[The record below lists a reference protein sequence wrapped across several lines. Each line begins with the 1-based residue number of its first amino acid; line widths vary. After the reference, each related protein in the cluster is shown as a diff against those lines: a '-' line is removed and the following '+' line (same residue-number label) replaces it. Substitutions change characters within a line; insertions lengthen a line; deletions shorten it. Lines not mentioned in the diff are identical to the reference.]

1 MADADGG
8 SKRVYV
14 CVCVREE
21 SVGARRE
28 REEELENRVYITVFY
43 FSTPLSHPTLLRDL
57 PLSHV
62 FHIYIYVSWRG
73 LKPLVM
79 IITSGIVTS
88 ESGEPRK
95 RGTAAGNG
103 HR

>member
-1 MADADGG
+1 MPMVG
-8 SKRVYV
+8 RRECM

-62 FHIYIYVSWRG
+62 FHIYIYICI
-73 LKPLVM
+73 L
-79 IITSGIVTS
+79 
-88 ESGEPRK
+88 
-95 RGTAAGNG
+95 AGVETPGND
-103 HR
+103 HYLRYSDK